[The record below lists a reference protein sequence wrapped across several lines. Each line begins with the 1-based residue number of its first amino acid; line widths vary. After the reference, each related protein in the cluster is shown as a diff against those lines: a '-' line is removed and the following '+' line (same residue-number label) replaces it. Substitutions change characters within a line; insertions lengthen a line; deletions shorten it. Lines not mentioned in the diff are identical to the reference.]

1 MSPGGTLSL
10 ASAPCAMVEA
20 VMSSI
25 VERVGWGLAIVV
37 MGTGGCHLQIPEAS
51 APDFVVLDQAS
62 TRVAADVQLQGYEE
76 DEREVISLERHA
88 ERPEPPSRAR
98 PERSSRERPSRERT
112 GEEWAQQRRIEID
125 EQIRQHFPDWQG
137 SWCPLVLSFDG
148 RPVRIEPAP
157 NVPFETG
164 GSVACASTDWPTATT
179 PWLVRDL
186 DSSGTIDGGHELFG
200 TGTRMPDGTLAAGGF
215 AALAVL
221 DEDDDGRITPAD
233 PGWSSLELWR
243 DRDRD
248 RETDPGEL
256 LSLDDAGVRAIV
268 LEHTSEPQCD
278 ARGNCMIER
287 SSFEWVDHEGDHRT
301 GAIIDIHLACRRA
314 QP

>member
-1 MSPGGTLSL
+1 
-10 ASAPCAMVEA
+10 MVEG
-20 VMSSI
+20 VMSS
-25 VERVGWGLAIVV
+25 VLERVGWGLAIVGL
-37 MGTGGCHLQIPEAS
+37 GTGGCYFQIPAAS
-51 APDFVVLDQAS
+51 APDFAVLDQAS
-62 TRVAADVQLQGYEE
+62 VRVAADVQPE
-76 DEREVISLERHA
+76 DDIAVDDEHEVISLERHA
-88 ERPEPPSRAR
+88 ERREPPSRAR
-98 PERSSRERPSRERT
+98 PVRSTRERSSQRS
-112 GEEWAQQRRIEID
+112 GEEWAQQRRLELD
-125 EQIRQHFPDWQG
+125 EQMRRHIPDWEG

-148 RPVRIEPAP
+148 RPIQLEPAP
-157 NVPFETG
+157 DVPFETG
-164 GSVACASTDWPTATT
+164 GPIACASTDWPTATT

-215 AALAVL
+215 AALGVL
-221 DEDDDGRITPAD
+221 DENGDARITPAD
-233 PGWSSLELWR
+233 PDWPSLALWL

-248 RETDPGEL
+248 RKTAPGEL
-256 LSLDDAGVRAIV
+256 LPLAGAGVRAIA

-287 SSFEWVDHEGDHRT
+287 STFEWVDHDGDHQT